1 MICVCWTAKMIQV
14 ERRLTAKQNK
24 ATSDTEE
31 EGTRRDEYPFQPWRR
46 VSSPSVKGRNDHEQ
60 E

>member
-31 EGTRRDEYPFQPWRR
+31 EGTRRDE
-46 VSSPSVKGRNDHEQ
+46 SSSCRGEGSRHPQ
-60 E
+60 